1 MFVFNDGTELISG
14 CVLLSTDF
22 YPSLAQLAKYCL
34 VVVVVVVASEW
45 GTLQLKFA
53 MSTFHC
59 N

>member
-14 CVLLSTDF
+14 CVLSPDF